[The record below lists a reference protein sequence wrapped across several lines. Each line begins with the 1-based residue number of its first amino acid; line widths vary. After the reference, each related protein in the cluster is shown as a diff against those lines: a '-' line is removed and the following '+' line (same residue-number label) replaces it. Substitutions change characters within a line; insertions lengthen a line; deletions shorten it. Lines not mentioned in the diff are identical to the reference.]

1 MSESREL
8 RQKYGEQRYAAVN
21 CFLASIA
28 TFTVTV
34 SYFVYRFLDLKGSGG
49 SGDAGFAV
57 FADYLLLV
65 ALVTPAGLLI
75 SIAICLCALRH
86 FPPAYLLLAFEL
98 LFLLGNL
105 SLVVPLFI

>member
-1 MSESREL
+1 MSESRES
-8 RQKYGEQRYAAVN
+8 RRKTGEQRFAAVN
-21 CFLASIA
+21 CFLASIVIFA
-28 TFTVTV
+28 ATV
-34 SYFVYRFLDLKGSGG
+34 SYFVYRLLDLKGSGA

-57 FADYLLLV
+57 FGDYVVLV
-65 ALVTPAGLLI
+65 AFVTPAGLLM
-75 SIAICLCALRH
+75 SITMCLFALRH